1 MSTTATN
8 ETATTEQTAKRPE
21 LVRGLGPAATMAMV
35 VGHIIGTGVF
45 LVPSAM
51 TRATGSVGL
60 VFLVWIV
67 GGALSLFGALSIAEL
82 GASMPEAG
90 GAYVYLKRGFGPV
103 WGFLFGWMNN
113 MVGKPASISTIAAG
127 FLIFV
132 SFFVPAVRTPI
143 FTVRVPFAGHGSE
156 FVFTWA
162 QPLAAAAIALVS
174 FINYLGVRLAGRLQ
188 VVLTAIKIGSILA
201 VVILGFIFAGKRPVA
216 VQPLFP
222 PSLNLGILTGF
233 LTAMVAALWAY
244 DGWMDLTFAGSE
256 IIEPQKN
263 IPRAVV
269 GGTVTVGLIYLLAN
283 AVYFRV
289 LPMQEVAAAQ
299 NVASETV
306 RAFAGARAAAWITAA
321 MVVSAFTTLNSS
333 ILTGARVP
341 YAMARDR
348 LFFRVADGIHPR
360 FHTPSGAIVFQGVL
374 ACLMVLTGQFEDLFS
389 LFIFAQWIFYAL
401 AVASVFGSRR
411 KEPNLPRPYRAW
423 GYPIVPGIFVAG
435 ALALTVNLWMQ
446 RPGRSTIGLLL
457 ILAGLPFYYYWR
469 QRSIANHDGAQ
480 LQS

>member
-1 MSTTATN
+1 MN
-8 ETATTEQTAKRPE
+8 EKRLE
-21 LVRGLGPAATMAMV
+21 LVRGLGAAAAMAMV

-45 LVPSAM
+45 LVPSPMA
-51 TRATGSVGL
+51 RATGSVGL

-67 GGALSLFGALSIAEL
+67 GGALSLFGALTVAEL
-82 GASMPEAG
+82 GAAMPEAG
-90 GAYVYLKRGFGPV
+90 GPYVYLKRGFGPV

-132 SFFVPAVRTPI
+132 GFFVPTVRTPM
-143 FTVRVPFAGHGSE
+143 FTLHLSVPFTGHSSE

-174 FINYLGVRLAGRLQ
+174 SINYLGVRLAGRLQ
-188 VVLTAIKIGSILA
+188 VVLTCIKVGAILA
-201 VVILGFIFAGKRPVA
+201 VVVLGFLLAGKRGPSA
-216 VQPLFP
+216 QPFVP
-222 PSLNLGILTGF
+222 PSLQLGMLTGF
-233 LTAMVAALWAY
+233 LTAMVGALWAY
-244 DGWMDLTFAGSE
+244 DGWIDLTFAGSE
-256 IIEPQKN
+256 IVEPQKN

-269 GGTVTVGLIYLLAN
+269 GGTVAVGVIYLLTN

-289 LPMQEVAAAQ
+289 LPIEAVAAAQ

-306 RAFAGARAAAWITAA
+306 RTFAGGRAAAWITAA

-341 YAMARDR
+341 YAMARDG
-348 LFFRVADGIHPR
+348 LFFRLADGIHPR
-360 FHTPSGAIVFQGVL
+360 FRTPSGAIAFQAVL

-401 AVASVFGSRR
+401 TVASVFGSRS
-411 KEPNLPRPYRAW
+411 KEPHLPRPYRCW
-423 GYPIVPGIFVAG
+423 GYPWVPGLFVAG
-435 ALALTVNLWMQ
+435 ALALTVNLWIE
-446 RPGRSTIGLLL
+446 RPVRSSIGLLL
-457 ILAGLPFYYYWR
+457 ILCGLFFYAFWNR
-469 QRSIANHDGAQ
+469 RAKAAA
-480 LQS
+480 

>member
-1 MSTTATN
+1 MS
-8 ETATTEQTAKRPE
+8 EKRLE
-21 LVRGLGPAATMAMV
+21 LVRGLGASAAMAMV

-45 LVPSAM
+45 LVPGAM

-67 GGALSLFGALSIAEL
+67 GGVLSLFGALTIAEL
-82 GASMPEAG
+82 GAAMPEAG
-90 GAYVYLKRGFGPV
+90 GAYVYLKRGLGPV

-132 SFFVPAVRTPI
+132 SFFIPAVRTPI
-143 FTVRVPFAGHGSE
+143 FTLHLHVPFTGHTSE

-188 VVLTAIKIGSILA
+188 VVLTALKIGAILA
-201 VVILGFIFAGKRPVA
+201 VVVLGFLFAGKRPPS
-216 VQPLFP
+216 VQPFLP
-222 PSLNLGILTGF
+222 PSMNVSLFAGF
-233 LTAMVAALWAY
+233 LTAMVGALWAY

-263 IPRAVV
+263 IPRALV
-269 GGTVTVGLIYLLAN
+269 GGTMTVGVIYLLAN

-289 LPMQEVAAAQ
+289 LPIEAIAAAQ

-306 RAFAGARAAAWITAA
+306 RVFAGARAAAWITAA

-348 LFFRVADGIHPR
+348 LFFRIADGIHTEFR
-360 FHTPSGAIVFQGVL
+360 TPAGAIIFQAGL
-374 ACLMVLTGQFEDLFS
+374 SCLMVLTGQFEDLFS

-401 AVASVFGSRR
+401 AVASVYGSRR

-423 GYPIVPGIFVAG
+423 GYPVVPGIFVLG
-435 ALALTVNLWMQ
+435 ALALTVNLWLQ

-457 ILAGLPFYYYWR
+457 ILAGLPFYRRWSR
-469 QRSIANHDGAQ
+469 ASSISSSAA
-480 LQS
+480 SS